1 LATLTRYSE
10 VRLAAAL
17 FVTGWT
23 LFWASA
29 LNLVTFVPLWLALSC
44 AIAGLLMIPPSMR
57 RKTLARPVT
66 RLAEHP
72 AKL

>member
-1 LATLTRYSE
+1 MATVTRYSD
-10 VRLAAAL
+10 VRLAAVL
-17 FVTGWT
+17 FVAGWT

-29 LNLVTFVPLWLALSC
+29 LNLVTFVPLWVALSC
-44 AIAGLLMIPPSMR
+44 AIAGLLMIPLSMR
-57 RKTLARPVT
+57 RKTLAPPIT